1 MGRGVGVSESPGPGA
16 VPAPGF
22 RAFYDVAHPQ
32 VYAYLL
38 RRVGGDADLA
48 DDLTQE
54 TFVAA
59 LREVRAG
66 QADTL
71 SVPWLIGVARH
82 KLADDFRRRAREE
95 GRLRRAWSRRPAGP
109 APEREMP
116 GPVAHCLDA
125 LPAAQRAALV
135 LHYAD
140 DLPLK
145 DVAALLHRSLA
156 ATNALVAR
164 GRESFRCR
172 YEGDGHE

>member
-1 MGRGVGVSESPGPGA
+1 MGDAVGVVGRAGPAG
-16 VPAPGF
+16 PAGPGF

-38 RRVGGDADLA
+38 HRVGGHADLA

-54 TFVAA
+54 TFVSA
-59 LREVRAG
+59 LREIRDGRCESV
-66 QADTL
+66 

-82 KLADDFRRRAREE
+82 KLADHYRRCAREE
-95 GRLRRAWSRRPAGP
+95 RRLERAWSRRPAT
-109 APEREMP
+109 APQEGDDP
-116 GPVAHCLDA
+116 GPVARCLAD

-145 DVAALLHRSLA
+145 DVAALLHRSTA
-156 ATNALVAR
+156 ATNALVSR
-164 GRESFRCR
+164 GRESFRRR
-172 YEGDGHE
+172 YEGDGHD

>member
-1 MGRGVGVSESPGPGA
+1 VDRGVGVSGRVEPGA

-22 RAFYDVAHPQ
+22 RAFYDVAHPE

-38 RRVGGDADLA
+38 RRLGGHADLA

-59 LREVRAG
+59 LREIRAG
-66 QADTL
+66 RSETL

-82 KLADDFRRRAREE
+82 KLADHYHSCAREDR
-95 GRLRRAWSRRPAGP
+95 RLRRAWSRRPGGP
-109 APEREMP
+109 PPDREIL
-116 GPVAHCLDA
+116 GPVSRCLDG
-125 LPAAQRAALV
+125 LPAAQRAALI
-135 LHYAD
+135 LHYGD

-172 YEGDGHE
+172 YEGDGHD